1 VFSALAH
8 IHSLGIV
15 HRDVKPENLFVKSD
29 GCVLLGDFG
38 LAGRVSARDGLLDRV
53 CGTMTYRAP
62 EIIAGARYGPA
73 VDVWSAG
80 ITVYTLITGHDPWT
94 TSAGEPRWVAVEKK
108 TNVGFCCKLY
118 FLYLLIC
125 GSLSHSKSMEY
136 ISEFLHHPP
145 SFSFPQPRRAAVAH
159 PVRQAEPVP
168 AHGVER
174 RQGLCARVRV
184 PGPGAAADRGAGP
197 AAPVGAD
204 RDRVLD
210 ARPAGQGQQRGVG
223 VAKGRH
229 VRTSCVYI

>member
-94 TSAGEPRWVAVEKK
+94 TSAGEPRCVAVEKNK
-108 TNVGFCCKLY
+108 HKCGV
-118 FLYLLIC
+118 LL
-125 GSLSHSKSMEY
+125 
-136 ISEFLHHPP
+136 
-145 SFSFPQPRRAAVAH
+145 
-159 PVRQAEPVP
+159 
-168 AHGVER
+168 
-174 RQGLCARVRV
+174 
-184 PGPGAAADRGAGP
+184 
-197 AAPVGAD
+197 
-204 RDRVLD
+204 
-210 ARPAGQGQQRGVG
+210 
-223 VAKGRH
+223 
-229 VRTSCVYI
+229 